1 MTALADRLAT
11 LRSIAPD
18 YARVALENIHREYPN
33 HQALGVSEPGQYREP
48 HARHP
53 AFYGSFD
60 WHSCVEMHW
69 VLVRLLRTVPDAVD
83 GERIRAA
90 LRHHLNT
97 AALQTET
104 AYARDNPAFERPYGW
119 ARLLHLAA
127 DLAAWD
133 DPDGRRWAA
142 AVAPLAEQFAAGF
155 VHWLPALTYPVRYGV
170 HANTGFALGRSLDFA
185 RQRSGSGSAGGGSA
199 GDDGP
204 AGELL
209 PALTATA
216 NRFFGADTGY
226 PAAWEPSGS
235 DFLSPALVEAELM
248 ARLLPTDRFGE
259 WLAAFLPEL
268 ATGQPSSIFT
278 PATVADAT
286 DGQGAHL
293 VGLNLSRA
301 WCWRR
306 LADAL
311 PDGDPRIP
319 VLTAAAE
326 QHAAA
331 SMGQVVG
338 SHYMVEHWL
347 AAYALLFLTD
357 STDDGAARPTVSRQ

>member
-1 MTALADRLAT
+1 MTDPADRLAT
-11 LRSIAPD
+11 LRSVAPD
-18 YARVALENIHREYPN
+18 YARVALANIHREYPN

-48 HARHP
+48 HERHP

-104 AYARDNPAFERPYGW
+104 SYARDNPAFERPYGW
-119 ARLLHLAA
+119 AWLLHLAA

-155 VHWLPALTYPVRYGV
+155 VRWLPALTYPVRYGV
-170 HANTGFALGRSLDFA
+170 HANTAFALGRSLGFA
-185 RQRSGSGSAGGGSA
+185 RQRAGGGGSA
-199 GDDGP
+199 S
-204 AGELL
+204 ELL
-209 PALTATA
+209 PALTAVA
-216 NRFFGADTGY
+216 DRFFGADTDY
-226 PAAWEPSGS
+226 PAAWEPSGG

-248 ARLLPTDRFGE
+248 TRLLPADRFGD
-259 WLAAFLPEL
+259 WLASFLPEL
-268 ATGQPSSIFT
+268 ASAQPSSIFA

-311 PDGDPRIP
+311 PDDDPRIP
-319 VLTAAAE
+319 VLTATAE
-326 QHAAA
+326 RHAAGA
-331 SMGQVVG
+331 MGQVVG

-357 STDDGAARPTVSRQ
+357 DDAIDRDVPAIASR